1 MSGFSGFVWTEGA
14 FVLKKSIQTQKYRDS
29 YGRRLSQTQ
38 FLSWNR
44 NYPKL
49 GFSNNQWR
57 IQGGPARPDP
67 PPHDHNFWPNWGPKS
82 RIFFLGGRPPPPSLI
97 SGSGGPGLSL
107 IWRFGV
113 DLPSTLRLTLIATHF
128 FISCLLLSC
137 QVVHHAVSL
146 LVSAAFTDG
155 TVRSSLL
162 QQSNFK
168 PWLQQLV
175 LLAKEVTLT
184 LFARRKTCEIVRQSY
199 HAVCCPFFGRLS
211 MRWTS
216 MILIAVNVIQISLE
230 GNVKYILWIMMQC
243 ITAYYV

>member
-1 MSGFSGFVWTEGA
+1 MGVALARHSSFHETEIIQSSVSVITSGGSRG
-14 FVLKKSIQTQKYRDS
+14 
-29 YGRRLSQTQ
+29 
-38 FLSWNR
+38 
-44 NYPKL
+44 
-49 GFSNNQWR
+49 
-57 IQGGPARPDP
+57 ARPDP
-67 PPHDHNFWPNWGPKS
+67 PATTI
-82 RIFFLGGRPPPPSLI
+82 IFDQTEAPRAEVFFFGGRPPPPSFI
-97 SGSGGPGLSL
+97 SGSGGPRLSL

-128 FISCLLLSC
+128 FISCLLLCC

-230 GNVKYILWIMMQC
+230 GNVKYIILWIMMQC

>member
-1 MSGFSGFVWTEGA
+1 MDAALARHSSFHETEIIKSLVSVITSGGSRGARPGSPTIFSY
-14 FVLKKSIQTQKYRDS
+14 QTQ
-29 YGRRLSQTQ
+29 
-38 FLSWNR
+38 
-44 NYPKL
+44 
-49 GFSNNQWR
+49 
-57 IQGGPARPDP
+57 A
-67 PPHDHNFWPNWGPKS
+67 
-82 RIFFLGGRPPPPSLI
+82 RIFFFGGLPPPPSFI

-107 IWRFGV
+107 ISRCGFIEHCTTYAYCY
-113 DLPSTLRLTLIATHF
+113 SFFHF
-128 FISCLLLSC
+128 LFISVLS
-137 QVVHHAVSL
+137 VVHHAVSL

-211 MRWTS
+211 MR
-216 MILIAVNVIQISLE
+216 
-230 GNVKYILWIMMQC
+230 
-243 ITAYYV
+243 

>member
-1 MSGFSGFVWTEGA
+1 MDVALGRHSSFHETEIIQSSVSVITSGGSRGT
-14 FVLKKSIQTQKYRDS
+14 R
-29 YGRRLSQTQ
+29 
-38 FLSWNR
+38 
-44 NYPKL
+44 
-49 GFSNNQWR
+49 
-57 IQGGPARPDP
+57 PAP
-67 PPHDHNFWPNWGPKS
+67 PPPT
-82 RIFFLGGRPPPPSLI
+82 IFFDQTEAPRAEMSFFGGRPPSPSFI

-113 DLPSTLRLTLIATHF
+113 DLPSTARLTLTATHF
-128 FISCLLLSC
+128 FIFWLLLSC

-184 LFARRKTCEIVRQSY
+184 LFARRKTWEIVRQSY
-199 HAVCCPFFGRLS
+199 YAVCCPFFGRLS

-216 MILIAVNVIQISLE
+216 MILIAVNVIQIYWGGTLNIFYE
-230 GNVKYILWIMMQC
+230 
-243 ITAYYV
+243 